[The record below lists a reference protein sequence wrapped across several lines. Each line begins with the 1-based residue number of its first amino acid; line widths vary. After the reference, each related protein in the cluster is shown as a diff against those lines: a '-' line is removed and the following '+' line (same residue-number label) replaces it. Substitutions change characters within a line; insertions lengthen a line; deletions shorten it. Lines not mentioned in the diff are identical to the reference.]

1 MSNMLIEA
9 LKTLGLTGHEAQ
21 VYISNVQKG
30 EQTGYE
36 IANLTGI
43 ARSNVYAALAS
54 LLEKG
59 IVYKVSEDPARY
71 ISISPEELSAR
82 VLRSMEI
89 SSKELIDQLK
99 PQQLNQDLVISL
111 ENADNILNKIIYLI
125 KHAASTIY
133 LDAAAIDLTEL
144 AEDLQQAQ
152 QRGVKVVVISLG
164 KCPVT
169 GMLVYENESPAS
181 WLVSAGRP
189 LRLIIDSGT
198 MLTAELGRGKASRG
212 IYSSNASLVMMA
224 KHSFIQE
231 IILAEVRNKYE
242 TELTA
247 YFGSDFNKI
256 RQKVAGK

>member
-1 MSNMLIEA
+1 MLVEA
-9 LKTLGLTGHEAQ
+9 LKALGLTGHEAQ
-21 VYISNVQKG
+21 VYICNVQKG

-71 ISISPEELSAR
+71 VAIPPEELSAR
-82 VLRSMEI
+82 VLRSIE
-89 SSKELIDQLK
+89 SSSQELIDQLK
-99 PQQLNQDLVISL
+99 PQQLNQDLVINL
-111 ENADNILNKIIYLI
+111 ESEENTLNKIIYLI
-125 KHAASTIY
+125 NHASSTIY
-133 LDAAAIDLTEL
+133 LDAAAADLTEL
-144 AEDLQQAQ
+144 VGDLHQAQ
-152 QRGVKVVVISLG
+152 QRGVKVVIISLG

-169 GMLVYENESPAS
+169 GMLVYENQSPAS
-181 WLVSAGRP
+181 WLVSSGRP
-189 LRLIIDSGT
+189 VKLIVDSGT

-224 KHSFIQE
+224 KHSFTQE

-242 TELTA
+242 TELIA
-247 YFGSDFNKI
+247 YFGSDFHKI

>member
-1 MSNMLIEA
+1 MLVEA

-59 IVYKVSEDPARY
+59 IVYKVSEEPARY
-71 ISISPEELSAR
+71 VAISPEELSAR
-82 VLRSMEI
+82 VIRSIE
-89 SSKELIDQLK
+89 SSSLELINQLK

-111 ENADNILNKIIYLI
+111 EGEENILDKIIYLLR
-125 KHAASTIY
+125 HAASTIY
-133 LDAAAIDLTEL
+133 LDASAADLAEL
-144 AEDLQQAQ
+144 ADDLQQARL
-152 QRGVKVVVISLG
+152 RGVKVVIISLG
-164 KCPVT
+164 KCPVA
-169 GMLVYENESPAS
+169 GMLVYENQSPAS
-181 WLVSAGRP
+181 WLISAGRP
-189 LRLIIDSGT
+189 VRLIVDSST
-198 MLTAELGRGKASRG
+198 MLTGELGRGKSSRG

-224 KHSFIQE
+224 KHSFTQE
-231 IILAEVRNKYE
+231 IILTEVRSKYE
-242 TELTA
+242 SELTA
-247 YFGSDFNKI
+247 YFGSDFSKI